1 MQAREGPGQRLLLL
15 ARHLRSPDS
24 GVLGQGVRFLLA
36 GGVVVVV
43 YVTTTIV
50 LADVI
55 GLHFQIALALG
66 FLVAMAVQFTLYRG
80 FVWRHPEYAL
90 PMHHQA
96 GRYVTAA
103 AAGYGFSAACT
114 SVLPSAKI
122 QYLNAE
128 VLQETRGLKWGT
140 NRNEVPCLIIEFE
153 GEDISGQTWVQESDG
168 LIVCQEL
175 QVQGVTLKLLRD

>member
-1 MQAREGPGQRLLLL
+1 MTRLVQAREGHAQRLLLL

-90 PMHHQA
+90 PMINFLILRFVIFH
-96 GRYVTAA
+96 
-103 AAGYGFSAACT
+103 
-114 SVLPSAKI
+114 AKA
-122 QYLNAE
+122 QPGK
-128 VLQETRGLKWGT
+128 V
-140 NRNEVPCLIIEFE
+140 
-153 GEDISGQTWVQESDG
+153 EDPAPAPFPGPD
-168 LIVCQEL
+168 
-175 QVQGVTLKLLRD
+175 